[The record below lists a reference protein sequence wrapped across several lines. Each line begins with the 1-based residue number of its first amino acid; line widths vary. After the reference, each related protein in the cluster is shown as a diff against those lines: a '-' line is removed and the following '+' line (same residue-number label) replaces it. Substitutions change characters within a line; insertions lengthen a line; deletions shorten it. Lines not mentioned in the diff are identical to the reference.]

1 MKPLRHFFLLLF
13 LLVGV
18 SYAATPRDSSDA
30 DLLHNNTT
38 NATYP
43 DIGMQTVIS
52 IDLVLT

>member
-30 DLLHNNTT
+30 DLLHNTT